1 MTEPNTTTRLDAAAQ
16 AVHNSRFMR
25 ACRRETVDATPIWL
39 MRQAGRYMAEYRAL
53 REKNTILELIKSPE
67 LAAEVTLQPV
77 NAFDVDA
84 AIIFADILPPLET
97 MGLQLEF
104 AKGEGPVIHNPV
116 RTAADVVRLEMRPV
130 EESLWFTL
138 DAIKLVRRE
147 LDGRGLPLIGFS
159 GAPFTLACYAVEGG
173 SSKNHV
179 HVKSLMMSDPEAW
192 HNLMTKLSETV
203 GQYLLA
209 QANAGA
215 NVLQVFDSWVGEL
228 SPYDYER
235 FVMPYTQ
242 RAIEIARQAGVP
254 IIHFGTNTAGMLE
267 LIRDAGGDV
276 IGVDWRI
283 DLSTAWA
290 RLGDGVA
297 VQGNLDPM
305 ALFAPWVSLKSRA
318 RYVLDQAGGRS
329 GHIFNLG
336 HGIHQHTPVDAV
348 RRLVDFVHEYSAR

>member
-1 MTEPNTTTRLDAAAQ
+1 MQ
-16 AVHNSRFMR
+16 
-25 ACRRETVDATPIWL
+25 PI
-39 MRQAGRYMAEYRAL
+39 
-53 REKNTILELIKSPE
+53 
-67 LAAEVTLQPV
+67 
-77 NAFDVDA
+77 NAFNLDA
-84 AIIFADILPPLET
+84 AIIFADILPPLEA
-97 MGLQLEF
+97 MGLHLEF
-104 AKGEGPVIHNPV
+104 AKGEGPIIHNPV
-116 RTAADVVRLEMRPV
+116 RSADDVARLVMLPV
-130 EESLWFTL
+130 EETLWFTL

-159 GAPFTLACYAVEGG
+159 GAPYTLACYAIEGG
-173 SSKNHV
+173 SSKNHIY
-179 HVKSLMMSDPEAW
+179 VKSLMMSDTEAW
-192 HNLMTKLSETV
+192 HNLMSKLSEIV

-235 FVMPYTQ
+235 FVMPYTR
-242 RAIEIARQAGVP
+242 RAIDIARQAGVP

-283 DLSTAWA
+283 DLSTAWQ

-297 VQGNLDPM
+297 VQGNLDPL
-305 ALFAPWVSLKSRA
+305 ALFAPWGSLKTRA
-318 RYVLDQAGGRS
+318 RNVLDQAGGRS

-336 HGIHQHTPVDAV
+336 HGILQQTPVDAV